1 MALVELPA
9 EKAKS
14 VHEEVHW
21 LGVGNFICLL
31 TDLGGIG
38 NQSLPLSTCVG
49 ELWGYLVES
58 VDLIDKCKWLLLFL
72 SGLSHLPTIMQE
84 QEPEGRRGLAQTA
97 SLG

>member
-1 MALVELPA
+1 
-9 EKAKS
+9 
-14 VHEEVHW
+14 
-21 LGVGNFICLL
+21 
-31 TDLGGIG
+31 
-38 NQSLPLSTCVG
+38 VG